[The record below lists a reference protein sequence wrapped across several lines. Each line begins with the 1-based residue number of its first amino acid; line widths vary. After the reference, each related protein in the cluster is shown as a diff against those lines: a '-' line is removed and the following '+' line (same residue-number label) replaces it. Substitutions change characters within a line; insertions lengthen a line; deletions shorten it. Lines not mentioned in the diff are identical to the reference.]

1 MPVYRSMTTEQ
12 PSDQFTYV
20 LNDVQVKGTPSTTRT
35 WCLYGSIKGPTK
47 PPAVDWLRQA
57 IETEF
62 AMAGLVASQDKNTAL
77 PSLDIVVEQFF
88 VEQVDNFFPFLIL
101 CDQAAITMVR
111 VKLTSSD
118 GSIAFERRFVGHI
131 ESINQVAYVY
141 PFFPHGK
148 GLRIGRLAP
157 PDGSKA
163 LSGSCGGNTCSLRT
177 GGFNELYPI
186 FNL

>member
-12 PSDQFTYV
+12 PSDQFTYI
-20 LNDVQVKGTPSTTRT
+20 LNDVKVKGTLYDEDVVA
-35 WCLYGSIKGPTK
+35 LYGSIKGPTK

-88 VEQVDNFFPFLIL
+88 VEQVDNFFLFLIL

-141 PFFPHGK
+141 PFFLMGK
-148 GLRIGRLAP
+148 DYELA
-157 PDGSKA
+157 DLLHQTAQKA
-163 LSGSCGGNTCSLRT
+163 LSEAAAETRT
-177 GGFNELYPI
+177 LFERGEI
-186 FNL
+186 Q